1 MDNRNIFYGTLY
13 NEEIYVLKE
22 NTKNQPPETTMEGKL
37 PEKTGMGANTLV
49 VVGPDYS
56 GQNDFLSKILGSIG
70 LGKGDLDLLELDHEA
85 TPDQQQYIDQHPARQ
100 IIIFGIF
107 SNIRMFE
114 GLEYYVV
121 ENKSSHRILMADKF
135 SDLENNPDKKRKLWK
150 ELKILFNQ

>member
-13 NEEIYVLKE
+13 NEEIYVLNE
-22 NTKNQPPETTMEGKL
+22 NTKSQSPETSTKGELSK
-37 PEKTGMGANTLV
+37 KTGMGANTLV
-49 VVGPDYS
+49 VVGLDYS

-70 LGKGDLDLLELDHEA
+70 LAKGDFDLLELDHEA
-85 TPDQQQYIDQHPARQ
+85 TPDQQQYIDQHPAQQ

-107 SNIRMFE
+107 SNISLFE

-121 ENKSSHRILMADKF
+121 ENKSSHRILMAEKL
-135 SDLENNPDKKRKLWK
+135 SDLENDLDKKRKLWK